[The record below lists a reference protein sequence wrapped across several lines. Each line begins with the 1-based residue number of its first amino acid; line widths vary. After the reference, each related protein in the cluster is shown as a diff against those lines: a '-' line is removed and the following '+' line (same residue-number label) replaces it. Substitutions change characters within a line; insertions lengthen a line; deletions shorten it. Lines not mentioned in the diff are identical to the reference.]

1 MTYNPHSSKFMPT
14 TPKLIKY
21 LAIFTLAFGCLSS
34 FFHSLLGAK
43 LGISFISL
51 FALSAKGLFSGFI
64 WQPITFLFLPQIQGS
79 LSFYFLFSLA
89 FDAYLLWYIGCK
101 VYHLFGKKLTLKI
114 LFIPSI
120 IGALIPVL
128 LSPFFG
134 LGAPLFGLTFAMIP
148 LIMAYTFSSPE
159 TNFQFMA
166 MQALQTKW
174 LGIALIFIYL
184 FQDLSSL
191 NFTALLAHTL
201 VVLVSYFYLTYF
213 HKLRSPFSFTD
224 KLFRFFSSKHDQ
236 DSSAKVI
243 YLYEEQVR
251 KESKMDKVFN
261 KMKRNQ
267 KLNIWDKIKLR
278 SYRGKD

>member
-1 MTYNPHSSKFMPT
+1 MIT
-14 TPKLIKY
+14 LI
-21 LAIFTLAFGCLSS
+21 FGCLTG

-51 FALSAKGLFSGFI
+51 FALSTKGLFSGFI
-64 WQPITFLFLPQIQGS
+64 WQPVTFLFLPQIQGS

-101 VYHLFGKKLTLKI
+101 VYQLFGGVNTLKI

-120 IGALIPVL
+120 IGALIPTL
-128 LSPFFG
+128 ISPFFG
-134 LGAPLFGLTFAMIP
+134 LGTPLFGLTFAMIP
-148 LIMAYTFSSPE
+148 LILAYTFSLPE
-159 TNFQFMA
+159 KNFQFMA
-166 MQALQTKW
+166 MQPLQTKW
-174 LGIALIFIYL
+174 LAIALIFIYL

-191 NFTALLAHTL
+191 NFAALLAHAL
-201 VVLVSYFYLTYF
+201 VAFVSYFYLTYF

-224 KLFRFFSSKHDQ
+224 KVAHFFSSKRHP
-236 DSSAKVI
+236 SSKVI

-251 KESKMDKVFN
+251 KESKMDKVFD

-267 KLNIWDKIKLR
+267 KLNIWDKI
-278 SYRGKD
+278 